1 MKLCFFGTI
10 IGFFSPN
17 NLIKCHMTKIVTLA
31 FSLLLS
37 MGSLVAQKIDYDNSS
52 KWFLGFN
59 LGTTWQTTD
68 VANRNNVGYGLTLGR
83 SYNYNYGKRIY
94 FDIRA
99 RYLRGFWYGQDY
111 DSTSLNAYN
120 PTNQPGYALQNYK
133 DSLGFSV
140 NNFQADVHR
149 LALELAI
156 HANGVR
162 ERTGIDPYIFGGVGF
177 TWSQTYGDLQNQV
190 DLTDSYYNYDP
201 NMVTNKP
208 YINSLV
214 DGMYDSPL
222 DGTSEDTYNVKFMP
236 SLGFGIGYQ
245 VGKRVTIGLEHKT
258 TFTLLDNFDGYI
270 DASSKYRDI
279 YHFTSAFINFRF
291 KHGRV
296 DHSEN
301 TLGNVDNFNTAGGC
315 LTPTVV
321 YSNPTS
327 NGVISAAANYQLVAE
342 VKNVLGREN
351 IVVKQN
357 GVTNYTFNY
366 NSETDRLEAGVVLVP
381 GMNTFEITATN
392 SCGSDVE
399 IISVNYQDCKTPIVT
414 MVSPTVSGQTV
425 TSAAFNLSAVVQNAS
440 NQQITVTQNNVNSTN
455 FTFNTTSGALQG
467 TVNLS
472 PGLNTF
478 VISAQTA
485 CGTASQTVTVNY
497 QTCIVPSIAF
507 VSPTT
512 SGTTVSAANF
522 TLSALIQNG
531 ANSQVKVTHNTRALT
546 NVNYNAQSGS
556 VQTTVALVLGLNTF
570 VITSTNSCGT
580 ATETITVNYQ
590 NCIAPVITPIAPVS
604 NGTTVLSPNYV
615 LNAAVLNS
623 NNGQG
628 ITVTHNTRA
637 ITNFTFNNATNNLQT
652 ALTLN
657 PGLNT
662 IVISST
668 NACGTDTET
677 ITINYQACLVPVVTV
692 AAPASNGL
700 TVSSPSFIFSGL
712 IQHATNGQGVS
723 LKLNNSA
730 ITNYSFNNATGA
742 IQATVN
748 LLPGLNTFILSSTT
762 SCGTDTE
769 TIVVNYQPCVL
780 PTVNITAPVPNGLT
794 VTNAN
799 FNLTAL
805 LQNTN
810 NGQGITV
817 KLNNNAIT
825 NYSFNAT
832 TGVLQANVTLAP
844 GLNTFVLTATTS
856 CGTDTKTVTVNYD
869 NCIAPV
875 ITIVTPST
883 TGTTVNNAN
892 FNFSAMI
899 QNVGSGQ
906 QGVSLSLNGRA
917 ITNYSL
923 NNATGSL
930 TSSVVLVPGLNTFI
944 LTVNTT
950 CGTDTETITINY
962 SNCTAPV
969 VNFVSPASNG
979 TTVSNSTFVVNATV
993 QNSNNG
999 QGITFNQNGTNVTNY
1014 SFNNATGTFQSTV
1027 ALVPGLNT
1035 FLLSSLN
1042 ACGTDAETVSVTY
1055 TPCVAPI
1062 VTIVT
1067 PTMSNTT
1074 VTSANFTLG
1083 ALILN
1088 ANNGQG
1094 VSLNLNNV
1102 AVTNYSFNNTTGAL
1116 QANLMLNPGVNTIVL
1131 TSATTCGTDTETI
1144 TVNYKNCIA
1153 PVITLEMPSMNGSTV
1168 TTSTFNVAATI
1179 ANATNSQGI
1188 TLTINGR
1195 GITNFN
1201 FNNTTGAFQSTVNL
1215 TPGLNN
1221 IVLSVTTPCGTDAV
1235 TLTLNYS
1242 NCVPPTVS
1250 LTNTI
1255 ASGATV
1261 SNAAFT
1267 FSALLANMGTGQGIT
1282 YSFNGN
1288 NSVPANFN
1296 STTGVLTSNVTLVTG
1311 SNTFVVNATNACGTA
1326 SQQYNVIYKPC
1337 VLPVV
1342 AFANPATSGITV
1354 NSPSFTLNA
1363 SVLNVEN
1370 SSGIVFTQNGN
1381 QLTNYTFNSS
1391 VGLVGKITLVPGANT
1406 FIVTATNDCGTT
1418 TQTVVVNY
1426 TPCSLPVITLSN
1438 PSTNGMVVNSAS
1450 ININANIMNLSSS
1463 SSVTVTQNGM
1473 PISGFNFNPTS
1484 GLAGKAKL
1492 NQGLNTF
1499 VVTATNECGTVTETF
1514 TATYIPCVTPVITFT
1529 SPAVNGMTVSNQN
1542 FPFSASVVN
1551 AGSVMDMKI
1560 NGRAITTYNFN
1571 NSTSLL
1577 TANLALIQGTN
1588 TIMVT
1593 VTNDCGTVT
1602 ETISVN
1608 YVQAD
1613 SGSGDGQNSGTTG
1626 TNSSENAEQ
1635 NGQTKLTICH
1645 TENGV
1650 STTLEIRPSDWP
1662 AHMAHGDKLGACPD
1676 NKGKLDEKPGVK
1688 PTESTPKTPESGR
1701 GGL

>member
-1 MKLCFFGTI
+1 
-10 IGFFSPN
+10 
-17 NLIKCHMTKIVTLA
+17 MTKIVTLA

-37 MGSLVAQKIDYDNSS
+37 MGSLFAQKIDYDNSS
-52 KWFLGFN
+52 KWYLGFN

-279 YHFTSAFINFRF
+279 YHYTSAFINFRF
-291 KHGRV
+291 KHGRE

-351 IVVKQN
+351 ISVKQN

-399 IISVNYQDCKTPIVT
+399 IITVNFQDCKSPIVT

-425 TSAAFNLSAVVQNAS
+425 TSATFNLSAVVQNAS
-440 NQQITVTQNNVNSTN
+440 NQQITVTQNNVNSSN

-472 PGLNTF
+472 LGLNTF
-478 VISAQTA
+478 VIAAQTA

-497 QTCIVPSIAF
+497 QTCIVPSIAL

-512 SGTTVSAANF
+512 SGTTVSTANF

-556 VQTTVALVLGLNTF
+556 VQTTVTLALGLNTF
-570 VITSTNSCGT
+570 VISSTNSCGT

-604 NGTTVLSPNYV
+604 NGTTVSSPNFV

-662 IVISST
+662 IIISST
-668 NACGTDTET
+668 NGCGTDTET

-712 IQHATNGQGVS
+712 IQNSNNGQGVS

-748 LLPGLNTFILSSTT
+748 LLPGLNTFILSATT

-780 PTVNITAPVPNGLT
+780 PTVNITAPVTNGLT
-794 VTNAN
+794 VANAN

-805 LQNTN
+805 IQNTN
-810 NGQGITV
+810 NGQGISV

-844 GLNTFVLTATTS
+844 GLNTFVVTATTS

-869 NCIAPV
+869 NCIAPL

-892 FNFSAMI
+892 FNFSAII

-969 VNFVSPASNG
+969 VNFVTPASYG
-979 TTVSNSTFVVNATV
+979 TTVSSPTFVVNATV

-999 QGITFNQNGTNVTNY
+999 QGITFNQNGNNVSNY

-1027 ALVPGLNT
+1027 TLLPGINT
-1035 FLLSSLN
+1035 FVISSLN

-1055 TPCVAPI
+1055 TPCIAPI

-1067 PTMSNTT
+1067 PTATNTT

-1094 VSLNLNNV
+1094 VSLKLNNV
-1102 AVTNYSFNNTTGAL
+1102 DVTNYSFNNATGAL

-1131 TSATTCGTDTETI
+1131 TSTTSCGTDTETI

-1153 PVITLEMPSMNGSTV
+1153 PAITLVMPAMNGSTI
-1168 TTSTFNVAATI
+1168 TTSTFSVAATI

-1188 TLTINGR
+1188 TLTLNGR

-1215 TPGLNN
+1215 VPGLNT
-1221 IVLSVTTPCGTDAV
+1221 IVVAITTPCGSDAV

-1242 NCVPPTVS
+1242 NCIPPTVS

-1261 SNAAFT
+1261 SNTAFT
-1267 FSALLANMGTGQGIT
+1267 FSSLLTNMGTGQGIT
-1282 YSFNGN
+1282 YSFNGS

-1296 STTGVLTSNVTLVTG
+1296 STTGALTSNVTLVTG
-1311 SNTFVVNATNACGTA
+1311 LNTFTVNATNACGTA
-1326 SQQYNVIYKPC
+1326 SQQYTVIYKPC

-1342 AFANPATSGITV
+1342 TFVSPTTSGITV
-1354 NSPSFTLNA
+1354 SSPSFELNA

-1370 SSGIVFTQNGN
+1370 SAGIVFTQNGN

-1391 VGLVGKITLVPGANT
+1391 VGLFGKITLVPGANT

-1426 TPCSLPVITLSN
+1426 TACSLPVITVSS

-1450 ININANIMNLSSS
+1450 LTINANITNLTSS
-1463 SSVTVTQNGM
+1463 SSVTVTQNGT
-1473 PISGFNFNPTS
+1473 PISGFNFNPAT
-1484 GLAGKAKL
+1484 GLTGKAKL

-1514 TATYIPCVTPVITFT
+1514 TITYIPCVVPVITFIN
-1529 SPAVNGMTVSNQN
+1529 PAVNGMTVSNQN
-1542 FPFSASVVN
+1542 FAFSASVVN
-1551 AGSVMDMKI
+1551 PGSVMDMKI
-1560 NGRAITTYNFN
+1560 NGRTITTFNFN

-1613 SGSGDGQNSGTTG
+1613 SGSGAGQNSGTTG

-1635 NGQTKLTICH
+1635 NGQSKLTICH
-1645 TENGV
+1645 TEKGV

-1662 AHMAHGDKLGACPD
+1662 AHEAHGDKLGACPD
-1676 NKGKLDEKPGVK
+1676 NKGKSDEKPGVK

>member
-1 MKLCFFGTI
+1 M
-10 IGFFSPN
+10 N
-17 NLIKCHMTKIVTLA
+17 KIVTLA

-37 MGSLVAQKIDYDNSS
+37 MGSLFSQKIDYDNSS

-83 SYNYNYGKRIY
+83 SYNYNYGKKIY

-111 DSTSLNAYN
+111 DSTSLNSYN
-120 PTNQPGYALQNYK
+120 PTNQPGYALQTYK

-149 LALELAI
+149 LALELVI
-156 HANGVR
+156 HANSVR

-177 TWSQTYGDLQNQV
+177 TWYQSYGDLQNQV

-201 NMVTNKP
+201 NMVTNEP

-214 DGMYDSPL
+214 DGMYDTPL
-222 DGTSEDTYNVKFMP
+222 DGTADNTYNVKFMP

-258 TFTLLDNFDGYI
+258 TFTLLDNFDGYV

-279 YHFTSAFINFRF
+279 YHYTSAYVNFRF
-291 KHGRV
+291 RGGRA
-296 DHSEN
+296 DHTEN
-301 TLGNVDNFNTAGGC
+301 TIGNVDNYNTAGGC

-321 YSNPTS
+321 YINPTS
-327 NGVISAAANYQLVAE
+327 NGLISAAANYQFVAE

-351 IVVKQN
+351 IAVKQN
-357 GVTNYTFNY
+357 GVSNYSFNY

-381 GMNTFEITATN
+381 GMNTFEITVTN

-399 IISVNYQDCKTPIVT
+399 TITVNYQECKSPLVT
-414 MVSPTVSGQTV
+414 MVNPTVSGQTV
-425 TSAAFNLSAVVQNAS
+425 TSAPYNLSAVVQNAT

-455 FTFNTTSGALQG
+455 FTFNTTSGALQS
-467 TVNLS
+467 TANLA
-472 PGLNTF
+472 PGVNTF
-478 VISAQTA
+478 VITAQTA

-497 QTCIVPSIAF
+497 QTCIVPSISL

-512 SGTTVSAANF
+512 SGTIVSSANF

-531 ANSQVKVTHNTRALT
+531 ANSQVKVIHNTRALT
-546 NVNYNAQSGS
+546 NVNYNATTGA
-556 VQTTVALVLGLNTF
+556 VQTTVTLALGLNTF

-580 ATETITVNYQ
+580 DTETITVNYQ
-590 NCIAPVITPIAPVS
+590 TCVAPVITPITPAT
-604 NGTTVLSPNYV
+604 NGTTVSSPNFV
-615 LNAAVLNS
+615 LNASVLNS

-628 ITVTHNTRA
+628 ITITHNTRA
-637 ITNFTFNNATNNLQT
+637 ITNFTFNNATSNLQT
-652 ALTLN
+652 SLTLN

-662 IVISST
+662 IVIKTT

-692 AAPASNGL
+692 TAPASNGL
-700 TVSSPSFIFSGL
+700 AVSSPSFTFSGS
-712 IQHATNGQGVS
+712 IQNSNNGQGVS
-723 LKLNNSA
+723 LKLNNAA

-748 LLPGLNTFILSSTT
+748 LLPGLNTFILTAAT

-769 TIVVNYQPCVL
+769 TVVVNYQPCVL
-780 PTVNITAPVPNGLT
+780 PTVNITAPAPNGLI
-794 VTNAN
+794 VTSAN
-799 FNLTAL
+799 YSLTAL
-805 LQNTN
+805 IQNTN
-810 NGQGITV
+810 NGQGISV
-817 KLNNNAIT
+817 KLNNNPIT

-844 GLNTFVLTATTS
+844 GLNTFVVTATTA
-856 CGTDTKTVTVNYD
+856 CGTDTKTVTLNYN

-883 TGTTVNNAN
+883 TGTTVNTAN
-892 FNFSAMI
+892 FNFSAMV

-969 VNFVSPASNG
+969 VNFVTPASNG
-979 TTVSNSTFVVNATV
+979 TNVSSPTFVLNATI

-999 QGITFNQNGTNVTNY
+999 QGITFNQNGNNVTNY
-1014 SFNNATGTFQSTV
+1014 SFNNATGAFQSTV
-1027 ALVPGLNT
+1027 TLVAGLNT
-1035 FLLSSLN
+1035 FVLSSLN
-1042 ACGTDAETVSVTY
+1042 ACGTDAETVTVTY
-1055 TPCVAPI
+1055 TPCVAPSI
-1062 VTIVT
+1062 TIVT
-1067 PTMSNTT
+1067 PTTANTT

-1088 ANNGQG
+1088 SNNGQG
-1094 VSLNLNNV
+1094 LSLKLNNV
-1102 AVTNYSFNNTTGAL
+1102 AVTNYSFNNATGAL
-1116 QANLMLNPGVNTIVL
+1116 QANVTLNPGVNTIVL
-1131 TSATTCGTDTETI
+1131 TSTTSCGTDTETI
-1144 TVNYKNCIA
+1144 TVNYNNCIA
-1153 PVITLEMPSMNGSTV
+1153 PSISLVMPAMNGSTV
-1168 TTSTFNVAATI
+1168 TTSTFDVAATI
-1179 ANATNSQGI
+1179 SNATNGQGI
-1188 TLTINGR
+1188 TLNVNGR
-1195 GITNFN
+1195 GVANFS
-1201 FNNTTGAFQSTVNL
+1201 FNNATGAFLSTVNL

-1250 LTNTI
+1250 LTNSVT
-1255 ASGATV
+1255 SGGTV
-1261 SNAAFT
+1261 SSSAFT

-1311 SNTFVVNATNACGTA
+1311 VNTFVVNGTNACGTA
-1326 SQQYNVIYKPC
+1326 SQQYTVIYKPC

-1342 AFANPATSGITV
+1342 TFVNPANSGVTV
-1354 NSPSFTLNA
+1354 SSPSFTLNA

-1370 SSGIVFTQNGN
+1370 SSNIVFTQNGT
-1381 QLTNYTFNSS
+1381 QLTNFTFNST
-1391 VGLVGKITLVPGANT
+1391 VGLVGKITLNVGTNV
-1406 FIVTATNDCGTT
+1406 FVITATNACGTA
-1418 TQTVVVNY
+1418 TQTVTVNY
-1426 TPCSLPVITLSN
+1426 TPCVLPVITVSN
-1438 PSTNGMVVNSAS
+1438 PSANGMVVNSAS
-1450 ININANIMNLSSS
+1450 MSINANIANLTSSS
-1463 SSVTVTQNGM
+1463 TVTVTQNGSS
-1473 PISGFNFNPTS
+1473 ISGFNFNPPS
-1484 GLAGKAKL
+1484 GFSGKVNL
-1492 NQGLNTF
+1492 NAGLNTF
-1499 VVTATNECGTVTETF
+1499 IVTATNECGTVTETI
-1514 TATYIPCVTPVITFT
+1514 TVTYQPCVAPVISFI
-1529 SPAVNGMTVSNQN
+1529 SPAANGLTVSDQN
-1542 FPFSASVVN
+1542 FAFSASVLN
-1551 AGSVMDMKI
+1551 PGNVMALKL
-1560 NGRAITTYNFN
+1560 NNRAITAFSYD
-1571 NSTSLL
+1571 NSTSLFN
-1577 TANLALIQGTN
+1577 ANLPLIQGTN
-1588 TIMVT
+1588 TIMLT
-1593 VTNDCGTVT
+1593 VTNDCGTTT
-1602 ETISVN
+1602 ETITIN
-1608 YVQAD
+1608 YVPSTNGGGENN
-1613 SGSGDGQNSGTTG
+1613 SGSTENGTDGTG
-1626 TNSSENAEQ
+1626 TG
-1635 NGQTKLTICH
+1635 GQIGQAKTTICH

-1650 STTLEIRPSDWP
+1650 STTIEVPLSELP
-1662 AHMAHGDKLGACPD
+1662 AHKAHGDTVGPCPGD
-1676 NKGKLDEKPGVK
+1676 KGKLDLKPDLK
-1688 PTESTPKTPESGR
+1688 PTESTPKTPTTGR